1 MPGVPSSDLA
11 RPTPGAQW
19 PAPQVRDAGIMASE
33 ALYVPEEYLADVI
46 RVIRAGLKAERRL
59 PREVRQQLKKW
70 CDEEEEY
77 LSR

>member
-1 MPGVPSSDLA
+1 
-11 RPTPGAQW
+11 
-19 PAPQVRDAGIMASE
+19 MASE